1 MMHKRVAAPR
11 DHDSSTGA
19 ELLDDEKVHSR
30 LWYHIGIRYILLAL
44 TVTVTV
50 LILVAGFPAASA
62 LDELESLSAEG
73 SKANL
78 MKQRI
83 AAILQQQRQQ
93 RQQRREQQQQWTLED
108 TKASELVTARHDL
121 SAFQQ
126 RLQGRGGGN
135 ALSWWGTSEPEP
147 RPTFAELSKSLPSF
161 EELSTDWKP
170 PAAAAA
176 FPRVLHQT
184 WRTHMV
190 PPRLAVFMRSWR
202 ERSASGW
209 SFRLHTDEDNAAL
222 VQSRYSWLHKSYLM
236 MNAIQRADVARL
248 LYMHAF
254 GGVYADLDV
263 ELLAPLDALLN
274 QTATLGASA
283 MLGQEPL
290 PHAVLL
296 ERQPRQICNAVL
308 ASARGH
314 PFWLWALHM
323 AALRVS
329 TDQGWGDPVGSTGPR
344 MLEQA
349 VIKWQARH
357 ANTEL
362 SLQIAQ
368 PDTFFPLWDSMQKE
382 TFEARCLFNDYANQS
397 EIVAASLSDLV
408 VSTCDRLRAEGFTPT
423 IPPDGS
429 ALAAH
434 HWAHSWMDSFSDR
447 FQEDKVRDVLML
459 DQTNDQMAG
468 DQTRIRGLGHEQ

>member
-1 MMHKRVAAPR
+1 
-11 DHDSSTGA
+11 
-19 ELLDDEKVHSR
+19 
-30 LWYHIGIRYILLAL
+30 
-44 TVTVTV
+44 
-50 LILVAGFPAASA
+50 
-62 LDELESLSAEG
+62 
-73 SKANL
+73 

-108 TKASELVTARHDL
+108 TKASEMVTARQDL

-126 RLQGRGGGN
+126 RLQGRGGGT

-161 EELSTDWKP
+161 EELSRDWKP
-170 PAAAAA
+170 PAAADA

-296 ERQPRQICNAVL
+296 ERTKHL
-308 ASARGH
+308 EGH
-314 PFWLWALHM
+314 FEKLPCDLGEGPHIRHHP
-323 AALRVS
+323 LRVPQQQVHLYM
-329 TDQGWGDPVGSTGPR
+329 DAFV
-344 MLEQA
+344 
-349 VIKWQARH
+349 
-357 ANTEL
+357 
-362 SLQIAQ
+362 
-368 PDTFFPLWDSMQKE
+368 SMFQQKHSSVCMYV
-382 TFEARCLFNDYANQS
+382 R
-397 EIVAASLSDLV
+397 VA
-408 VSTCDRLRAEGFTPT
+408 
-423 IPPDGS
+423 I
-429 ALAAH
+429 
-434 HWAHSWMDSFSDR
+434 
-447 FQEDKVRDVLML
+447 
-459 DQTNDQMAG
+459 
-468 DQTRIRGLGHEQ
+468 